1 MARLEE
7 MSKEELIREVHR
19 SRPTTRPFGEPAAE
33 PEPARLVR
41 DLRAQQVELEMQNRE
56 LREAQ
61 SLIEA
66 SRNRYSDL
74 YDFAPVG
81 YCTLDSRGR
90 IQEINLTGAALL
102 RTSRDRLVDLP
113 LSTFL
118 WPEDGQSFRSHLQQ
132 CGVGNGRVATEVRL
146 AVEGRGS
153 LVAQLV
159 SVPLRDGSARVAGY
173 RTAIV
178 DITTLTQFEDRLR
191 FLADLG
197 DRLAWSLDSRKIV
210 AAVAELAV
218 PFLADLCLID
228 LIDDGGICKRVEA
241 VFADRKRR
249 AKANE
254 PTQRPPQGDGHPTPQ
269 ANVLASGDPV
279 LIEEVGE
286 SVFED
291 IAGAD
296 EHLRLLPRIGPKSLM
311 IAALRT
317 GGGVVGT
324 LTFVASES
332 SKRYGAD
339 DLVFAQEIARR
350 ASMAMDNAR
359 LHEQA
364 RRAVQA
370 REDLMAVV
378 SHDLRNPLSVILV
391 SATLALRAR
400 PPGDANRRNIEA
412 IRRSALRMDRLIG
425 DLLDASTIEAGR
437 LSIETA
443 VQPVDVIVRDAIEA
457 LEAPAAQKRIRLE
470 AIGGD
475 NVGVFCDRSR
485 MLQVFSNLIGNATK
499 FTPEGGSITVRVEPG
514 GHEVSFYVIDTGPG
528 IPEDQLPRLF
538 DRFWQA
544 KRTARLGTGLGL
556 TIAKGIIEAQG
567 GHIGVESQLGIGSTF
582 FFTLPR
588 ASLPDAGADPASAG
602 HDREPERRGPGIS
615 TPAKARPRA
624 LRRS

>member
-7 MSKEELIREVHR
+7 MSKEEQIREVR
-19 SRPTTRPFGEPAAE
+19 RVRPSARGIGEAIAE
-33 PEPARLVR
+33 REPTGLVR
-41 DLRAQQVELEMQNRE
+41 DLRTQQIELEMQNRE
-56 LREAQ
+56 LRQ
-61 SLIEA
+61 SQALIES

-90 IQEINLTGAALL
+90 IQDINLTGAALL
-102 RTSRDRLVDLP
+102 RMPRERLVDLP
-113 LSTFL
+113 LSTFI
-118 WPEDGQSFRSHLQQ
+118 WVEDAQAFRSHLES
-132 CGVGNGRVATEVRL
+132 CALGDGRVATEVRL
-146 AVEGRGS
+146 AIQGRGS

-159 SVPLRDGSARVAGY
+159 SVPLRDEGARVAGY

-178 DITTLTQFEDRLR
+178 DITTLTQSEDRLR

-197 DRLAWSLDSRKIV
+197 DRLAWSLDFRKIV

-228 LIDDGGICKRVEA
+228 LVDEAGVLRRVEA
-241 VFADRKRR
+241 VFAGPKSEAQGVGGTERRPGSADRH
-249 AKANE
+249 
-254 PTQRPPQGDGHPTPQ
+254 GPQ
-269 ANVLASGDPV
+269 ATVLSSGDPV
-279 LIEEVGE
+279 LMEELVDG
-286 SVFED
+286 VFED
-291 IAGAD
+291 IACAD
-296 EHLRLLPRIGPKSLM
+296 EHLSLLPLAGAKSLM

-324 LTFVASES
+324 LTFATSASGR
-332 SKRYGAD
+332 RYGAD

-364 RRAVQA
+364 RRAVQS
-370 REDLMAVV
+370 REDLLAVV

-391 SATLALRAR
+391 SATLALRAG
-400 PPGDANRRNIEA
+400 PQSEESRRAIEA
-412 IRRSALRMDRLIG
+412 VRRSALRMDRLIG

-437 LSIETA
+437 LSLETA
-443 VQPVDVIVRDAIEA
+443 AQSVDQIIRDAMEA
-457 LEAPAAQKRIRLE
+457 LEAPASQKRVKLE
-470 AIGGD
+470 AVGGGD
-475 NVGVFCDRSR
+475 LCVFCDRGR

-499 FTPEGGSITVRVEPG
+499 FTPEGGSITVRVEPRG
-514 GHEVSFYVIDTGPG
+514 QEVWFFVTDTGPG

-538 DRFWQA
+538 DRYWQA

-556 TIAKGIIEAQG
+556 TIAKGIIEAQDG
-567 GHIGVESQLGIGSTF
+567 RIGVESQLGVGSTF

-588 ASLPDAGADPASAG
+588 ANPPGSAPDSQGALA
-602 HDREPERRGPGIS
+602 PGGA
-615 TPAKARPRA
+615 TP
-624 LRRS
+624 

>member
-19 SRPTTRPFGEPAAE
+19 IRPSRERFGDVAAE
-33 PEPARLVR
+33 LEPARLLK
-41 DLRAQQVELEMQNRE
+41 DLRTHQIELEMQNRE

-61 SLIEA
+61 SRIEI

-90 IQEINLTGAALL
+90 IQDINLTGAALL
-102 RTSRDRLVDLP
+102 RMSRESLVDLP
-113 LSTFL
+113 LSTFIWADDSQAFRAHL
-118 WPEDGQSFRSHLQQ
+118 EDCAL
-132 CGVGNGRVATEVRL
+132 GNGRVATAVRL
-146 AVEGRGS
+146 AIEGRGS

-159 SVPLRDGSARVAGY
+159 SVPLRDAGARVVGY

-197 DRLAWSLDSRKIV
+197 DRLAWSLDVRKIA

-218 PFLADLCLID
+218 PFLADLCVID
-228 LIDDGGICKRVEA
+228 LVDDSGICRRVEA
-241 VFADRKRR
+241 VFADRKKNTRTDR
-249 AKANE
+249 LDWL
-254 PTQRPPQGDGHPTPQ
+254 PPGEHRTALQ
-269 ANVLASGDPV
+269 ASVLSSGDPV
-279 LIEEVGE
+279 LVEELVE
-286 SVFED
+286 TAFEELARGD
-291 IAGAD
+291 D
-296 EHLRLLPRIGPKSLM
+296 HLRLLPGTGPKSLM
-311 IAALRT
+311 IVALRT
-317 GGGVVGT
+317 GGGVVGSI
-324 LTFVASES
+324 TFAAATSGR
-332 SKRYGAD
+332 RYGAD

-364 RRAVQA
+364 RRAIQS
-370 REDLMAVV
+370 REDLLAVV

-391 SATLALRAR
+391 SATLALRAW
-400 PPGDANRRNIEA
+400 PPGDANRRAIEA
-412 IRRSALRMDRLIG
+412 VRRSALRMDRLIG

-437 LSIETA
+437 LSLETA
-443 VQPVDVIVRDAIEA
+443 AQSVDQIVRDAIEA
-457 LEAPAAQKRIRLE
+457 LEAPAAQKRLKLE
-470 AIGGD
+470 AVGGGD
-475 NVGVFCDRSR
+475 LGVFCDRGR

-499 FTPEGGSITVRVEPG
+499 FTPEGGSITVRVEPRDQ
-514 GHEVSFYVIDTGPG
+514 EVWFFVTDTGPG

-538 DRFWQA
+538 DRYWQA

-556 TIAKGIIEAQG
+556 TIAKGIIEAQDG
-567 GHIGVESQLGIGSTF
+567 RIGVESQLGVGSTF

-588 ASLPDAGADPASAG
+588 ANPPVAVPDSQRDAGAS
-602 HDREPERRGPGIS
+602 E
-615 TPAKARPRA
+615 TPPK
-624 LRRS
+624 